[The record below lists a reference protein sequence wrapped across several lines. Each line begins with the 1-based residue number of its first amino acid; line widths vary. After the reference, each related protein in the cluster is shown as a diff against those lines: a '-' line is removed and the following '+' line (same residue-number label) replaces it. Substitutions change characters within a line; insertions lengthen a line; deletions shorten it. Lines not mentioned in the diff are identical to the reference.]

1 MAQVIACHFWDETKD
16 TAVPSLLALYL
27 SWNIHLGGSQPLCH
41 EYTMERLQAKELR
54 PSANS
59 HVSESGSSFSSQIRT
74 SDDYTLAE
82 ISTAVLWETQS
93 QDNPAKLLPDYCQIG
108 LYIYKLN
115 IWDYKY
121 VYTHILYTL
130 LHICTYIHVAHPL
143 DNYLYINRITL
154 YVLSKD
160 LFRSLSSLRDVQMN
174 KGKSY

>member
-1 MAQVIACHFWDETKD
+1 MAQVIACHSWDETKD

-41 EYTMERLQAKELR
+41 EYTMERLHAKELR

-59 HVSESGSSFSSQIRT
+59 HVSESGSSFSSQIKT

-82 ISTAVLWETQS
+82 ISTAVSWETHS
-93 QDNPAKLLPDYCQIG
+93 QDNPAKLLPDFCQIG

-121 VYTHILYTL
+121 VYTHISEQ
-130 LHICTYIHVAHPL
+130 HFGSEKKKIL
-143 DNYLYINRITL
+143 D
-154 YVLSKD
+154 VLSPPW
-160 LFRSLSSLRDVQMN
+160 LSQKQGETRNFCCFKLLRFGVICSAAVDD
-174 KGKSY
+174 

>member
-121 VYTHILYTL
+121 VYTHISEQ
-130 LHICTYIHVAHPL
+130 H
-143 DNYLYINRITL
+143 
-154 YVLSKD
+154 
-160 LFRSLSSLRDVQMN
+160 FRSEKKNLRCPFTPMAFSETGWDN
-174 KGKSY
+174 KFLLL

>member
-115 IWDYKY
+115 IWDYKS
-121 VYTHILYTL
+121 VYTHISEQ
-130 LHICTYIHVAHPL
+130 H
-143 DNYLYINRITL
+143 
-154 YVLSKD
+154 
-160 LFRSLSSLRDVQMN
+160 FRSEKKNLRCPFTPMAFSETGWDN
-174 KGKSY
+174 KFLLL